1 MSKKSYDKVIAY
13 GWSHLKSKQDNN
25 QSIFNINLGKVKL
38 FTIMETSNE
47 KNICKA
53 LSEKFTIKIMK
64 IM

>member
-38 FTIMETSNE
+38 FTIMETSNG
-47 KNICKA
+47 KHVCKT